1 MADNKFSDWWDR
13 MLEWHAGQPMIRQL
27 LLLVGDFVVIVILA
41 ELVARL
47 FA

>member
-13 MLEWHAGQPMIRQL
+13 MLAWHAGQPMLTQL
-27 LLLVGDFVVIVILA
+27 LLLAGAFVVIVILA